1 MHVSSLFLVSNDK
14 AIGENDKIHG
24 RKLQELIPNIREESI
39 IDNVSNDPNKV
50 IYNFPNYHLTDA
62 DKSLLIKGL
71 NFAIPPKK
79 TEYSKFL
86 LPFELLFRDI
96 KSNSESSVDLASVKA
111 RLQDTAFTSYSAFN
125 KDNSLPSNLSN
136 NELESLCKLE
146 NESNLLIQKA
156 NKGNTFIILDKD
168 SYLKSVQIIL
178 QDSSKS
184 KNILVAPN
192 EDLN

>member
-79 TEYSKFL
+79 IEYSKFL

-146 NESNLLIQKA
+146 NESNILIQKA

>member
-86 LPFELLFRDI
+86 LPFELLFCDI

>member
-79 TEYSKFL
+79 IEYSKFL
-86 LPFELLFRDI
+86 LPFELLFRDL
-96 KSNSESSVDLASVKA
+96 KSNSECSVDLASVKA

>member
-86 LPFELLFRDI
+86 LPFELLFRDT